1 MVASWETVSSGVDTT
16 GTRICHSTH
25 RISVKTHDDKIPFS
39 CYLLQEVQKTHM
51 WPQLRSS
58 FWTQISSLS
67 KIILHVYQQTNLC
80 KSRLQQ
86 SYTCKGELVTSDLLV
101 LKVIWG
107 EKKVGFA
114 VEVHYKQWNPKDV
127 IIYIHSLSSVTYCF
141 VTCSKKKRHCTK
153 CNFVLHLFGYCL
165 HQASKLCHPNAK
177 HVQMIFF
184 L

>member
-67 KIILHVYQQTNLC
+67 KNTLHVYQQTNLC

-86 SYTCKGELVTSDLLV
+86 SYTCEGELVTSDLLV

-107 EKKVGFA
+107 KKKLVL
-114 VEVHYKQWNPKDV
+114 QWKFITNNETLKMWSFTYTP
-127 IIYIHSLSSVTYCF
+127 SVQWHIALLPAP
-141 VTCSKKKRHCTK
+141 KKRHCTK
-153 CNFVLHLFGYCL
+153 CNFVLHLFVYCL

-177 HVQMIFF
+177 HVQMTFF